1 MLKKNIITLII
12 FTLLQFFT
20 SGNSFSKIQIKV
32 LVNDEIITN
41 IDIKK
46 EAEYLKI
53 LNPLL
58 IQLDNKRIEELS
70 KTSLINELVKKKEIS
85 KILDLNSNKNSFSD
99 EYFKN
104 LYLKLNYKNE
114 KDFQNQLE
122 LNKTY
127 SVKEIK
133 DKINIELYWNEIIFK
148 KYSSL
153 VKINK
158 NKLIDKVNK
167 TINKDQKE
175 YNLSEIVFSKKKNIE
190 FNDQVNEIKLSIND
204 IGFKNTANIYS
215 ISDTSKFGGDLGW
228 INENSLSKKIF
239 ENLYKLKDG
248 EFSEVINIGNNYLI
262 LMVNKIRISKIKI
275 DKEKELEKLV
285 QIERNKQLN
294 KFSRIFFDK
303 SKINYIINEK

>member
-248 EFSEVINIGNNYLI
+248 EFSEVIDIGNNYLI

>member
-12 FTLLQFFT
+12 IALFQFFT
-20 SGNSFSKIQIKV
+20 SVNSFSKIQIKV

-58 IQLDNKRIEELS
+58 IQLDNERIEELA

-85 KILDLNSNKNSFSD
+85 KILDLSSNKNSFSD

-114 KDFQNQLE
+114 RDFQNQLE

-148 KYSSL
+148 KYNSL

-175 YNLSEIVFSKKKNIE
+175 YNLSEIVFSKKKKYR
-190 FNDQVNEIKLSIND
+190 IK
-204 IGFKNTANIYS
+204 
-215 ISDTSKFGGDLGW
+215 
-228 INENSLSKKIF
+228 
-239 ENLYKLKDG
+239 
-248 EFSEVINIGNNYLI
+248 
-262 LMVNKIRISKIKI
+262 
-275 DKEKELEKLV
+275 
-285 QIERNKQLN
+285 
-294 KFSRIFFDK
+294 
-303 SKINYIINEK
+303 

>member
-12 FTLLQFFT
+12 IALFQFFT
-20 SGNSFSKIQIKV
+20 SVNSFSKIQIKV

-58 IQLDNKRIEELS
+58 IQLDNERIEELA

-85 KILDLNSNKNSFSD
+85 KILDLSSNKNSFSD

-114 KDFQNQLE
+114 KDFQNQLK

-148 KYSSL
+148 KYNGL

-158 NKLIDKVNK
+158 NKLIEKVNK
-167 TINKDQKE
+167 TINIDQKE
-175 YNLSEIVFSKKKNIE
+175 FNLSEIVFSKKKNIE
-190 FNDQVNEIKLSIND
+190 LNDQINEIKLSIND

-248 EFSEVINIGNNYLI
+248 EFSEVIDIGNNYLI

-285 QIERNKQLN
+285 QIEKNKQLN

>member
-133 DKINIELYWNEIIFK
+133 DKINIELYWN
-148 KYSSL
+148 
-153 VKINK
+153 
-158 NKLIDKVNK
+158 
-167 TINKDQKE
+167 
-175 YNLSEIVFSKKKNIE
+175 
-190 FNDQVNEIKLSIND
+190 
-204 IGFKNTANIYS
+204 
-215 ISDTSKFGGDLGW
+215 
-228 INENSLSKKIF
+228 
-239 ENLYKLKDG
+239 
-248 EFSEVINIGNNYLI
+248 
-262 LMVNKIRISKIKI
+262 
-275 DKEKELEKLV
+275 
-285 QIERNKQLN
+285 
-294 KFSRIFFDK
+294 
-303 SKINYIINEK
+303 

>member
-12 FTLLQFFT
+12 FALLQFFI

-85 KILDLNSNKNSFSD
+85 KILDLSSNKNSFSD

-148 KYSSL
+148 KYNGL

-158 NKLIDKVNK
+158 NKLIEKVNK
-167 TINKDQKE
+167 TINIDQKE
-175 YNLSEIVFSKKKNIE
+175 FNLSEIVFSKKKNIE
-190 FNDQVNEIKLSIND
+190 LNDQINEIKLSIND

-215 ISDTSKFGGDLGW
+215 ISETSKFGGDLGW

-248 EFSEVINIGNNYLI
+248 EFSEVIDIGNNYLI